1 MSYDLNKLARLQAV
15 KDLAD
20 RIQPRLAE
28 LENGGTA
35 LKSVVVDGN
44 SLKFYTT
51 TDTTTATA
59 TYTIDLPAEMFLDS
73 ASTSFVPNFTFSS
86 ATYAGATDP
95 NLDGKAVMVL
105 GVKTKSND
113 GVTTTTTYSFIDVSY
128 LVDTYTASDT
138 SMVVSGYKLKANV
151 STETGNML
159 ATTANGLY
167 VDGSGKVDKVSG
179 TVGNVVEFASSGAV
193 SDAGIASAD
202 VLTKISSATEN
213 NFVAFDA
220 TGKIKD
226 SGYSIATNT
235 EVEEMLDEVFGNS

>member
-1 MSYDLNKLARLQAV
+1 MAYDLTKLARLQAV

-28 LENGGTA
+28 LESGGTA
-35 LKSVVVDGN
+35 LKSVAVDGN

-51 TDTTTATA
+51 TDTTNATA
-59 TYTIDLPAEMFLDS
+59 TYTIDLPAEMFLDA
-73 ASTSFVPNFTFSS
+73 ASTGFVPNFTFSA
-86 ATYAGATDP
+86 ATYAGATNP

-105 GVKTKSND
+105 GVKTRSND
-113 GVTTTTTYSFIDVSY
+113 GVTTTTAYSFIDVSY

-138 SMVVSGYKLKANV
+138 SVVVSGYKLKANV

-167 VDGSGKVDKVSG
+167 VDGSGKVDKVTG
-179 TVGNVVEFASSGAV
+179 VVGNVVGFASSGAV
-193 SDAGIASAD
+193 TDTGIASAD

-213 NFVAFDA
+213 HFTAFDA

-226 SGYSIATNT
+226 SGYSVATDA
-235 EVEEMLDEVFGNS
+235 EVEEMLDEVFN